1 MVDLHAASLALGA
14 IALFAIGGWLLSLAR
29 RDVSIVDSLWSLFF
43 LLAVAVY
50 AVNTTTGEPRATV
63 LLVLVTLWALRL
75 AGYLTW
81 RNWGEPEDRRYREI
95 RGRNEPGFQ
104 WKSLYLIFLLQ
115 AVLATLITAPLYAA
129 LSSTAPLSLLD
140 YAGIALFLAGFIF
153 ETVGDYQLAR
163 FKADPANH
171 RRVLDTGLWRYTR
184 HPNYFGEA
192 VVWWGLYLIAVG
204 AGGWW
209 TVFGPLLITFLLL
222 KVSGVTLLEKDI
234 GERRPDYRDY
244 VARTNAFL
252 PGPPRPR
259 AGESS

>member
-1 MVDLHAASLALGA
+1 MLDWTALSYAVAAVGLLAVAGWLASLPL
-14 IALFAIGGWLLSLAR
+14 
-29 RDVSIVDSLWSLFF
+29 RDVSIVDSLWPLFF
-43 LLAVAVY
+43 LLGVEVY
-50 AVNTTTGEPRATV
+50 AVSTDMGPRGILIVA
-63 LLVLVTLWALRL
+63 LVAAWALRL
-75 AGYLTW
+75 CAYLTW